1 MIFDLINTDPGFMS
15 SEFMED
21 LPGAGTYPFI
31 SCDSKREFIDSL
43 AEKPQDWYYR
53 HNPVEYTINSNKF
66 RTKEF
71 KDIDWKNSI
80 VILGCSHAFGV
91 GVTDE
96 HTISSYLQEITGKYV
111 VNLGHPGLSNGVIAY
126 NSYYLKE
133 NYPEPLAVVNLWTN
147 MVRTFYVTPKIMR
160 LEMKVNQ
167 KIQVSDINTVIT
179 NNIMWMKMS
188 NSLWKDHPNHI
199 QLCLNDYFK
208 DNKPIAIAI
217 AQKVFPE
224 AIRLKDSWQKDKS
237 ARDNAAHW
245 GRETN
250 QKIAKLIS
258 SNIKL

>member
-1 MIFDLINTDPGFMS
+1 MIFDIINNDPGFAS
-15 SEFMED
+15 SHNLED

-31 SCDSKREFIDSL
+31 SVDDRNDFEESL
-43 AEKPQDWYYR
+43 RVKPEDWYYR
-53 HNPVEYTINSNKF
+53 NNPVRYTLNSQQF

-80 VILGCSHAFGV
+80 VILGCSCTFGV
-91 GVTDE
+91 GVTEE
-96 HTISSYLQEITGKYV
+96 HTIASYLQEITGKYV

-133 NYPEPLAVVNLWTN
+133 NYPEPLAVVNLWTG

-160 LEMKVNQ
+160 LEMKNGPS
-167 KIQVSDINTVIT
+167 IPVSDINTVIT

-188 NSLWKDHPNHI
+188 NAMWRNHPNHI
-199 QLCLNDYFK
+199 QLCLNDYLK
-208 DNKPIAIAI
+208 DGKRIAI

-224 AIRLKDSWQKDKS
+224 VVQLEESWCRDNS
-237 ARDNAAHW
+237 ARDNWHW

-250 QKIAKLIS
+250 QKIAKLIA